1 MRYFKVNIRFTVS
14 RDSGISGKI
23 LRYFKV
29 NVRFTVSKATCCK
42 VNVKRTV
49 RKMSERYLVA
59 SR

>member
-1 MRYFKVNIRFTVS
+1 MNIGFTVS
-14 RDSGISGKI
+14 KDSGISGKI

-29 NVRFTVSKATCCK
+29 NRECEIYSKYSKATCCK